1 MANRGR
7 GVGVALVR
15 DGDRECLAILRLALS
30 SVAWKLEPSADRDDF
45 ANKLQSRHPDI
56 VVIDADRD
64 DGEAFVLMAS
74 DAHSVVVAI
83 TQDHSDQRS
92 INLLELGADAVF
104 VKPLAPDLL
113 RARLDAMMRRMHRL
127 QPLAPDRYVFENLT
141 VDLRGPSVNVSGH
154 PLHLSATEHRLIHA
168 LAENAGRVLSH
179 DQLLREAWGD
189 EYEGNHDL
197 VRTFVSS
204 LRRRLKEAGF
214 DHELIHTERSLGYW
228 VVRPPAE
235 AAEARLRATNSEA
248 QTTRLAVREQRERLR
263 AGMYRLQGSVE
274 KLQQA
279 AYRTTNPQTP
289 PASESPVT
297 K

>member
-1 MANRGR
+1 M
-7 GVGVALVR
+7 GVALVR
-15 DGDRECLAILRLALS
+15 DGDRECVAILRLALS
-30 SVAWKLEPSADRDDF
+30 SVDWKFEPSADRDDF

-74 DAHSVVVAI
+74 DAHSGVVVI

-92 INLLELGADAVF
+92 IDLLDLGADAVF

-113 RARLDAMMRRMHRL
+113 RARLEAMIRRLHRL
-127 QPLAPDRYVFENLT
+127 QPLAADRYVFENLT
-141 VDLRGPSVNVSGH
+141 VALREPSVHVSGH

-179 DQLLREAWGD
+179 DQLLREAWGE

-228 VVRPPAE
+228 MVRPPVADVVRPRVGQE
-235 AAEARLRATNSEA
+235 DA
-248 QTTRLAVREQRERLR
+248 QSTRLAVREQRERLR

-274 KLQQA
+274 KLQQS
-279 AYRTTNPQTP
+279 AYKTANRDAP
-289 PASESPVT
+289 PAPELPVT

>member
-1 MANRGR
+1 
-7 GVGVALVR
+7 VGVALVR
-15 DGDRECLAILRLALS
+15 DGDRECVAILRLALNP
-30 SVAWKLEPSADRDDF
+30 VAWKLEPSADRDDF

-64 DGEAFVLMAS
+64 DGEAFVVLAS
-74 DAHSVVVAI
+74 DAHSIVVAV

-92 INLLELGADAVF
+92 INLLDLGADAVF
-104 VKPLAPDLL
+104 IKPIAPDLM
-113 RARLDAMMRRMHRL
+113 RARLEAKIRSLHRL
-127 QPLAPDRYVFENLT
+127 QPLAADRYVFENLT
-141 VDLRGPSVNVSGH
+141 VDLREPSVHVSGH
-154 PLHLSATEHRLIHA
+154 SLHLSATEHRLIHA

-179 DQLLREAWGD
+179 DQLLREAWGE

-263 AGMYRLQGSVE
+263 AGMSRLQGSVE
-274 KLQQA
+274 KLQQS
-279 AYRTTNPQTP
+279 AYKTANRDAPPTP
-289 PASESPVT
+289 ESPVT
-297 K
+297 R